1 MVLSLAVIT
10 YNEED
15 NIVRLLNSVSDIA
28 DEIIVVDSHSTDRTK
43 EICLQDYPKVQF
55 FEKKF
60 NGYGEQ
66 KNYALELCS
75 GEWIL
80 FLDAD
85 EVPDNDLKKA
95 IQQVISQQNP
105 EYSVY
110 RAKYNNHLGIHL
122 IKFGG
127 WGNVCKE
134 RLFRK
139 GSAKYSDDKVHE
151 FLITNEKPGFLE
163 GKINHYTYKNI
174 HHHVTKINRYSD
186 MMAEKMFER
195 GKKINRFKI
204 IINPV
209 FVFIKVFIFKM
220 GFLDGFPGFYIAKTM
235 SYYTFL
241 KYIKLYEKIR
251 MIELEQKYGNFL

>member
-1 MVLSLAVIT
+1 MALSLAIIT

-15 NIVRLLNSVSDIA
+15 NIVRLLNSLSDLV
-28 DEIIVVDSHSTDRTK
+28 DEIIVVDSYSKDRTK

-66 KNYALELCS
+66 KNYALDLCS
-75 GEWIL
+75 GDWIL

-85 EVPDNDLKKA
+85 EVPDEELKKSIRKIA
-95 IQQVISQQNP
+95 SDEHP
-105 EYSVY
+105 EFSVY
-110 RAKYNNHLGIHL
+110 KAKYNNHLGIHL

-127 WGNVCKE
+127 WGDVCKE

-151 FLITNEKPGFLE
+151 FLVTNEKAGILE

-204 IINPV
+204 IINPI
-209 FVFIKVFIFKM
+209 FVFIKVFIFKF

-241 KYIKLYEKIR
+241 KYIKLFEKIR
-251 MIELEQKYGNFL
+251 MIELEKKYGNFL